1 MKLKSLI
8 IIGAAN
14 YHWRYVFAIIIKAA
28 VLASVETAHVKLG
41 QFVWQ
46 PWPEDVGGHEV
57 NPDSWLNIPVGAFI
71 GKKL

>member
-28 VLASVETAHVKLG
+28 VLASVETAHVKVGPL
-41 QFVWQ
+41 
-46 PWPEDVGGHEV
+46 PEDLGGHEG
-57 NPDSWLNIPVGAFI
+57 NPDSWLNIPVGALI